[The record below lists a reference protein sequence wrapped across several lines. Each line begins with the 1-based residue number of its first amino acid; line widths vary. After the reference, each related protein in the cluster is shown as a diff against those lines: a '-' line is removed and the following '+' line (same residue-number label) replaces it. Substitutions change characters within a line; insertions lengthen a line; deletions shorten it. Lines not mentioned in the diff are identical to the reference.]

1 LKPPPHLIQGSF
13 LPGFP
18 IPVVVKIPESVSLHH
33 LKPELP
39 ADGKGVVAGVLPG
52 LASGAVQ
59 GQDPFGTRGKLGDIR
74 AAQPPVVSPDT
85 NPAIPGLPLEDFENF
100 HVHGQGNPSV
110 KPVVIQNLSPNDQ
123 LGFRGHLL
131 KRASPVAAAG
141 RGLEG
146 LKQKDR
152 EDKNQEEIS
161 NNPPH
166 GQSPLR
172 YY

>member
-1 LKPPPHLIQGSF
+1 MGVGLQAEAESGPEGFLEGVPRGQLSRELQTVPGRVPTLKHPPHLIQGSF

-85 NPAIPGLPLEDFENF
+85 NPAILGLPLEDLENF

-110 KPVVIQNLSPNDQ
+110 KPVVI
-123 LGFRGHLL
+123 
-131 KRASPVAAAG
+131 
-141 RGLEG
+141 
-146 LKQKDR
+146 
-152 EDKNQEEIS
+152 
-161 NNPPH
+161 
-166 GQSPLR
+166 
-172 YY
+172 